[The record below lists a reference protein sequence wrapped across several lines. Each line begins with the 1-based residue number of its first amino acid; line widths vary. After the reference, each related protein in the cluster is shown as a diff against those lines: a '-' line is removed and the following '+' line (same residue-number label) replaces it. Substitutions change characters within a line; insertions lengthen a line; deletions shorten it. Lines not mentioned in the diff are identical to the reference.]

1 MAGEVSFF
9 SIGVGDVPRA
19 KTFYGGLLGW
29 TFEDRSG
36 GSVIVGAG
44 SAGGIHGGDE
54 GASPYVFFRVDD
66 LDAAVARVGELGG
79 APEPPG
85 DERDGD
91 EEEVARF
98 GRFVLCRD
106 DQGSRFGLHE
116 PPAG

>member
-1 MAGEVSFF
+1 MAGEVRFF

-19 KTFYGGLLGW
+19 KAFYGGLLGW

-66 LDAAVARVGELGG
+66 LDAALARVGELGG
-79 APEPPG
+79 SIEPPG
-85 DERDGD
+85 DEHDGG

-98 GRFVLCRD
+98 GRFALCRD